1 MAVLTEAIQEAIE
14 ELREAGFEMDLFEEA
29 GQAIAI
35 IHAYPVLPGWSEDAT
50 RLLLKLPTSFP
61 NGKPDMF
68 WTDINLTLRGG
79 GVPFKGDIIETIRG
93 EKWRRFSWHPSTW
106 VPGRDSLFTYLEFVN
121 RRLAQRK

>member
-1 MAVLTEAIQEAIE
+1 MAVLTEAIKEATE
-14 ELREAGFEMDLFEEA
+14 ELREAGFDVELFAEA
-29 GQAIAI
+29 SQAIAI
-35 IHAYPVLPGWSEDAT
+35 IHAYPVPFGWSIDAT
-50 RLLLKLPTSFP
+50 RLLLKLPASFP

-79 GVPFKGDIIETIRG
+79 CVPFKGDVTETIRG

-106 VPGRDSLFTYLEFVN
+106 IPGRDGLPTYLEFVN